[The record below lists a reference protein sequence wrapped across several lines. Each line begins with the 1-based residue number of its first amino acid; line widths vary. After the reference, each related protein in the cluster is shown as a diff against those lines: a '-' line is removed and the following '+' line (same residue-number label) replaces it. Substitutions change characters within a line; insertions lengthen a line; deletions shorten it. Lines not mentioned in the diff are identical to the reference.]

1 MPIANQPTPNFK
13 TLILFIKS
21 ENIYPMVD
29 NNLEKLCLQKFSL
42 VRATNSNSRGDQ
54 SPFNLFDSPVA
65 LNPQPSSTMTMQE
78 VTHSTTVP
86 YSLNITLS
94 QNHDSLNKSFLTTVA
109 MVFSQLREVKFQRKY
124 LTYSREISYSFTC
137 SMDIP
142 IRLINFLRL

>member
-1 MPIANQPTPNFK
+1 
-13 TLILFIKS
+13 
-21 ENIYPMVD
+21 MVD

-86 YSLNITLS
+86 CSLNSLFRKTTIPLTMDFSKWQLWFFNQLLIKQLKRKFIFIIKFICNYRSLS
-94 QNHDSLNKSFLTTVA
+94 ILQIKTI
-109 MVFSQLREVKFQRKY
+109 
-124 LTYSREISYSFTC
+124 TYSELLRYNFSKTSALYA
-137 SMDIP
+137 
-142 IRLINFLRL
+142 LIKIAPTHLCR

>member
-1 MPIANQPTPNFK
+1 
-13 TLILFIKS
+13 
-21 ENIYPMVD
+21 MVD

-86 YSLNITLS
+86 CSLNITRS

-109 MVFSQLREVKFQRKY
+109 MAF
-124 LTYSREISYSFTC
+124 
-137 SMDIP
+137 
-142 IRLINFLRL
+142 

>member
-1 MPIANQPTPNFK
+1 MPLANQPTPNFK
-13 TLILFIKS
+13 TLNLFIKS

-78 VTHSTTVP
+78 VTHSTTVAC
-86 YSLNITLS
+86 SLNITLS

-137 SMDIP
+137 LMGIP
-142 IRLINFLRL
+142 TRLINFL

>member
-1 MPIANQPTPNFK
+1 VPIANQPTPNFK
-13 TLILFIKS
+13 TLNLFIKS

-137 SMDIP
+137 LMGIP
-142 IRLINFLRL
+142 TRLINFL

>member
-1 MPIANQPTPNFK
+1 VPIANQPTPNFK
-13 TLILFIKS
+13 TLNLFIKS

-86 YSLNITLS
+86 CSLNITLS

-137 SMDIP
+137 LMGIP
-142 IRLINFLRL
+142 TRLINFL

>member
-13 TLILFIKS
+13 TLNLFIKS

-137 SMDIP
+137 LMGIP
-142 IRLINFLRL
+142 TRLINFL

>member
-1 MPIANQPTPNFK
+1 MHRKILSKCRLPTNQPTPNFK

-65 LNPQPSSTMTMQE
+65 LNPQPSSTMTMLE

-109 MVFSQLREVKFQRKY
+109 MVF
-124 LTYSREISYSFTC
+124 
-137 SMDIP
+137 
-142 IRLINFLRL
+142 

>member
-13 TLILFIKS
+13 TLNLFIKS

-86 YSLNITLS
+86 CSLNITLS

-137 SMDIP
+137 LMGIP
-142 IRLINFLRL
+142 TRLINFL

>member
-1 MPIANQPTPNFK
+1 
-13 TLILFIKS
+13 
-21 ENIYPMVD
+21 MVD

-86 YSLNITLS
+86 CSLNSLFRKTTIPLTMDFSKWQLWFFNQLLIKQLKRKFLLIINFTCNYRSLS
-94 QNHDSLNKSFLTTVA
+94 ILQIKTT
-109 MVFSQLREVKFQRKY
+109 
-124 LTYSREISYSFTC
+124 TYSELLQY
-137 SMDIP
+137 
-142 IRLINFLRL
+142 NFGKTSALYALLKIAPTHLCR

>member
-1 MPIANQPTPNFK
+1 VPIANQPTPNFK
-13 TLILFIKS
+13 TLNLFIKS

-86 YSLNITLS
+86 CSLNITLL

-109 MVFSQLREVKFQRKY
+109 MAL
-124 LTYSREISYSFTC
+124 
-137 SMDIP
+137 
-142 IRLINFLRL
+142 